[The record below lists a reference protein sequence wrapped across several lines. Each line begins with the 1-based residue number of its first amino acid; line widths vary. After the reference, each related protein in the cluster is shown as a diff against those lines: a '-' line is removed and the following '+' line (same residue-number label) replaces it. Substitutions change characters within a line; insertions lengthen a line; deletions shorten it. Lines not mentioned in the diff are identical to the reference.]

1 MHAFDDEEDA
11 SVFERYEK
19 MLKEG
24 NQPAYFDV
32 EDLELIIDHFFIHQR
47 TGDGLDAIDFGM
59 RLHPNAITFPL
70 RRARLELFEG
80 SEIIARN
87 YIDKALAI
95 HPDYWEVYLLEGY
108 YWSGKNTA
116 LAIEYFQKAKRNATE
131 LDEQLQAVNAL
142 ASEYQ
147 MGGEFKRAIES
158 FSFILAHEPDDE
170 LAMLSI
176 STCYDHLGDVE
187 GSIAFFE
194 DFIEKEPYSESAW
207 FHLGLNYSQKG
218 AYKKAVTAFDF
229 AVVID
234 EYFTAAY
241 YEKSRC
247 QELLEDWDGA
257 IYTLERCAEIE
268 EDSSFTMYKI
278 GSLYSQIGQI
288 ETAKQYFHTTRAMQP
303 NMPEPAIELAL
314 LLASEGQI
322 DEAIALT
329 LHALDVTGWNNPDFL
344 TIAIDFFISVG
355 DREQLKAVVE
365 SQFQTGEMVPEQ
377 LRGVINFYFEKQDYE
392 TGWLLLRKG
401 KKFWGGPKKWDAFYA
416 GSVYM
421 FKDPQEGLQL
431 ILKSHL
437 RYKNFVPL
445 VFSYFPVLSTEPDL
459 QRLAQPP
466 STEL

>member
-11 SVFERYEK
+11 SIFERYER
-19 MLKEG
+19 MLKDG
-24 NQPAYFDV
+24 HQPAYFDV

-80 SEIIARN
+80 SEKIAKL
-87 YIDKALAI
+87 YIDKAQAI
-95 HPDYWEVYLLEGY
+95 HADYWEVFLLLGY
-108 YWSGKNTA
+108 YWSGKNSE
-116 LAIEYFQKAKRNATE
+116 LAIEYFQKAKQSTTD

-142 ASEYQ
+142 AAEYQ
-147 MGGEFKRAIES
+147 MVGLYQQAIDN
-158 FSFILAHEPDDE
+158 FSFVLSHDPDDE
-170 LAMLSI
+170 MAMLSI
-176 STCYDHLGDVE
+176 SVCFDYLRNVQGAI
-187 GSIAFFE
+187 SFFE
-194 DFIEKEPYSESAW
+194 GFIEKEPYSETAW
-207 FHLGLNYSQKG
+207 FHLGVNYSQIG

-257 IYTLERCAEIE
+257 ISTLERCAEIE
-268 EDSSFTMYKI
+268 EESSFTTYKI
-278 GSLYSQIGQI
+278 GSIYSQIGQL
-288 ETAKQYFHTTRAMQP
+288 ETAKRYFYSARTMQP

-355 DREQLKAVVE
+355 DRVQLKEVVK
-365 SQFQTGEMVPEQ
+365 SQIQTGEMVPEQ
-377 LRGVINFYFEKQDYE
+377 LKSVIDFYFEKQDYE
-392 TGWLLLRKG
+392 TGLLLLRKG
-401 KKFWGGPKKWDAFYA
+401 KKFWGGPKKWEAFYA
-416 GSVYM
+416 GAVYTY
-421 FKDPQEGLQL
+421 KDTQEGLQL

-445 VFSYFPVLSTEPDL
+445 VFSYFPSLSMEPEL
-459 QRLAQPP
+459 QRLAHPP
-466 STEL
+466 SAED